1 MKKLLLAITMLSL
14 VGCGEVPAGN
24 ELPLWYDN
32 LTLLKK
38 FGKSGGVWMSSKGNC
53 YLLYNNYDRGSVSKV
68 DCEDFNV
75 EVGNH
80 LTKESSTVTDSSTA
94 LLEYIRDY
102 CVVNDEHK
110 DFPRVEGTTSV
121 IEELQG
127 KQLSCKLP
135 DNIDSSLSERAEYL
149 RLKKKFGG

>member
-1 MKKLLLAITMLSL
+1 MKKLLLVITMLSL
-14 VGCGEVPAGN
+14 VGCGEASADN
-24 ELPLWYDN
+24 EVPLWHDN
-32 LTLLKK
+32 ITLVKK
-38 FGKSGGVWMSSKGNC
+38 FDRSGGIWMSSKGNC
-53 YLLYNNYDRGSVSKV
+53 YLKYSKGYHGGISKV

-75 EVGNH
+75 DVGNH

-94 LLEYIRDY
+94 LLEYIMDY

>member
-1 MKKLLLAITMLSL
+1 MKKLLLALSL
-14 VGCGEVPAGN
+14 TTLIGCGEASAEKTIMWN
-24 ELPLWYDN
+24 DSLILS
-32 LTLLKK
+32 
-38 FGKSGGVWMSSKGNC
+38 KSLIAADIYISSKGNC
-53 YLLYNNYDRGSVSKV
+53 YFHGFISFAKV

-75 EVGNH
+75 EVSNH

-94 LLEYIRDY
+94 LLEYITDY
-102 CVVNDEHK
+102 CVVNDKHK
-110 DFPRVEGTTSV
+110 YFPRVAGTSV